1 MESQHLKIYKNR
13 LFVASLIEDVLS
25 EKISVLDALSKFPKD
40 KNDINIKCAFDA
52 LVHREADED
61 LRRKIRDYAITQD
74 EFLEDLAYILKEN
87 QMLVVPPET
96 GILSND
102 IIKHA
107 DYKIVILEN
116 SENSN
121 LKHLEVNETTGSFSY
136 TPSKEV
142 KGNVSFKYYIEYEDK
157 KTNVSYINFYV
168 KNDSKNNKEKVPN
181 TGV

>member
-1 MESQHLKIYKNR
+1 MKKLIIISLLFGVTSVTAAKTYLFKDYQDDLEFITESDNYNY
-13 LFVASLIEDVLS
+13 ED
-25 EKISVLDALSKFPKD
+25 
-40 KNDINIKCAFDA
+40 
-52 LVHREADED
+52 
-61 LRRKIRDYAITQD
+61 
-74 EFLEDLAYILKEN
+74 YILKEN

-102 IIKHA
+102 IIKHT